1 MGEKNKSD
9 EDILILK
16 EIFEDEKIEKISYD
30 IKKDL
35 KKLNEIGVEVKGKFF
50 DNLIAHYLIDPD
62 ISHEIDLLSKK
73 YLNHS
78 TENFLD
84 NKNIYNEEIR
94 SQTKFICNY
103 TDINLSLKKVFEL
116 ELKSVNNKLY
126 NEIEIPLIKVLSNI
140 EREGVSLPD
149 TDFLKNLIKY
159 T

>member
-1 MGEKNKSD
+1 M
-9 EDILILK
+9 ILK
-16 EIFEDEKIEKISYD
+16 GF
-30 IKKDL
+30 
-35 KKLNEIGVEVKGKFF
+35 KKLNEIGVDVKGKIF

-103 TDINLSLKKVFEL
+103 TDINLSLKVFEL

-140 EREGVSLPD
+140 EREGVSLD
-149 TDFLKNLIKY
+149 TDFLKNLSNTLNQKLKRLNI
-159 T
+159 